1 MNTKHKNTVQKVIN
15 CSLIISL
22 FLITLGL
29 NANSKKENLGSQELE
44 RVLEDTSLYC
54 EKLKTMVFHCF
65 CIEKIVETIE
75 QSLHYPRG
83 KKNLRRLSH
92 FLKRRYSVR
101 PPSNPP
107 KKKHEYI
114 SQYQVIKIGDKFREN
129 RFLLKHNG
137 KEVLKEN
144 ARVETTIYSPYGSLS
159 PLLIF
164 AKHQQEKFKYKIL
177 KKEKTMSCKAYI
189 VEIKLK
195 ARTVQKEPFAIA
207 WIDVKDF
214 SVLKL
219 KVFPQ
224 ALKGYKYL
232 VFRSDDKNID
242 KINISDVHYF
252 GYQRNN
258 VRFPSKTEISL
269 SYTGDT
275 HDNSGKQNV
284 YSLGL
289 EKLTKIKT
297 IFTYD
302 KYQFF
307 KVTVDEPVFKDLK
320 KKVRHQLD
328 KREGL

>member
-1 MNTKHKNTVQKVIN
+1 MNPKHKNTVRKVLN

-22 FLITLGL
+22 FLITLEL
-29 NANSKKENLGSQELE
+29 YSNSKGENLNSRELE
-44 RVLEDTSLYC
+44 RILENTSLYC

-75 QSLHYPRG
+75 QSLHYPRD
-83 KKNLRRLSH
+83 KKNLRSLSH

-107 KKKHEYI
+107 QKKHEYI

-129 RFLLKHNG
+129 RFLLKNNG

-144 ARVETTIYSPYGSLS
+144 ARVETIIYSPNGSLS

-164 AKHQQEKFKYKIL
+164 AKQQQEKFNYRIL
-177 KKEKTMSCKAYI
+177 KREKTMNSKAYVI
-189 VEIKLK
+189 EIKLK
-195 ARTVQKEPFAIA
+195 DRTEEEPFAIA
-207 WIDVKDF
+207 WVDVKDF
-214 SVLKL
+214 SILKFKVL
-219 KVFPQ
+219 PQ
-224 ALKGYKYL
+224 ALKGYKFL
-232 VFRSDDKNID
+232 EFRGSEKNIN
-242 KINISDVHYF
+242 KINISDIHYF
-252 GYQRNN
+252 GYKRGNI
-258 VRFPSKTEISL
+258 RFLTKTEISL
-269 SYTGDT
+269 SYTGDIQ
-275 HDNSGKQNV
+275 NKSREQNV

-307 KVTVDEPVFKDLK
+307 KVTVDEPVFKDLSK
-320 KKVRHQLD
+320 NVNHQLD
-328 KREGL
+328 K